1 MENKASRKFRS
12 NFKKLKKNKEPYNTA
27 RQLLPKTFAQT
38 GTLDIVR
45 TKTII
50 KRKSMTGKNIYPLKI
65 KMEDFVDIDSL
76 SSLRI
81 AESII
86 KAKKCIK
93 P

>member
-1 MENKASRKFRS
+1 M
-12 NFKKLKKNKEPYNTA
+12 
-27 RQLLPKTFAQT
+27 
-38 GTLDIVR
+38 R